1 MNVNL
6 FRIDQ
11 IIRNLVTNALKF
23 TKSEGEITL
32 KFSFIANDEIKIMGN
47 NNNNIGRQVGHL
59 RLSIIDN
66 DVGISLEDQKNVFSE
81 FTQFNR
87 NEL

>member
-1 MNVNL
+1 
-6 FRIDQ
+6 
-11 IIRNLVTNALKF
+11 
-23 TKSEGEITL
+23 
-32 KFSFIANDEIKIMGN
+32 MGN